1 MGWFSPDVETNEENL
16 VDSSG
21 HVNNNI
27 IIQEAKDTH
36 LQTAISEQLLIA
48 TYAMIAI
55 EILKLAICSYNVWR
69 KRIKRKYN
77 GDNTTKTFVR
87 TV

>member
-1 MGWFSPDVETNEENL
+1 MGWFGPDEVTNEENL
-16 VDSSG
+16 VDTHG

-36 LQTAISEQLLIA
+36 LQTAITEQLLVV
-48 TYAMIAI
+48 TYIMMAI
-55 EILKLAICSYNVWR
+55 EILKLAICSYNAWR
-69 KRIKRKYN
+69 KQIKRKYN
-77 GDNTTKTFVR
+77 KDQTKTFVR